1 MTEDTE
7 PMTYDLSPEL
17 TELTP
22 DQRELLLLRLAEAST
37 QPARPERIPLSFT
50 QEQLWFLDRMDPGT
64 PLYNIPFALRLRG
77 PLDTGALRSAVNA
90 VVARQEALR
99 IVFGENETG
108 PYQLVR
114 SALDIDL
121 PVIDLRYLPVD
132 ERAAAATWEAT
143 EQGRVSFDLCGGPL
157 VDTRLVVLDDEEH
170 LLLTTVHHIVFDA
183 SSGEI
188 FTAELVEYYRQFAGG
203 AAADRPTLPGGFG
216 DFAWQG
222 REPAACAAVDAQLT
236 HWRAKLAG
244 APATSTLRPDR
255 PRPVVQTHRG
265 GRCARVLPAG
275 LTTAMGMLA
284 RDCGAT
290 LNAVAL
296 AGFSATLHQLT
307 GQADLLFGMP
317 SAGRSR
323 VELEQ
328 LIGPFANMLVLRMD
342 LAGDL
347 TVRELVERAHRT
359 VGEAYRH
366 SDAPYARVVEAIG
379 PPRDPG
385 INPMFQILFTVA
397 EPGSGTR
404 SAAGVEFAPVP
415 VDNQLTDFDLF
426 VTLTPRDGECD
437 LVVDYNVDLYLAETI
452 ELLTERVIAVLTG
465 MVNAAD
471 ATLGSVPELRRDVVA
486 LAGTFVVDLA
496 AAPLRFWLDF
506 CRAPASV
513 EPVPYGQLV
522 QHLLTG
528 GDATATVGLLR
539 WEDWL
544 WQSAS
549 NVGPG
554 AVLDKAMREFETA
567 VVAYRQRTDARLILV
582 RCPSSSRDGESRLF
596 ARLDDR
602 LALLRERIPNMYVEW
617 AEDYPGALGHDQD
630 DLRYT
635 PEYFAALATL
645 AARWLPTP
653 EPGPERAAYRAEYL
667 ADPAAV
673 AERVAVRTVADPPSS
688 APIVEPST
696 PTEKRIATVWRAVLG
711 IDAVG
716 TNSNFFA
723 LGGHSLLVIQL
734 LAGLQREF
742 GRVVSLPTLFTNPT
756 IAQLAV
762 ILEETEGPAEAPI
775 EPMPPEAEPVAS
787 SIQQRLWATGQID
800 SADARHNTMFAANL
814 RGALDISALERA
826 VAEIVRRHEVLR
838 TTFTAHRGRPN
849 PVVHPRLSA
858 WCVPVDLS
866 QVPGDRRAALVA
878 DYLDQHSGYP
888 YDLAAGPLLRVQAIR
903 VGADEHHLLI
913 GMHHIICDNTSWSI
927 FLDEL
932 VTLYDAYSA
941 GLPSTLPQPRLQ
953 FGDFAYDQQN
963 WLGGSAVEP
972 HIAYWREKL
981 RGAPTPLELPGDRPD
996 PDEDD
1001 EVVGRAVRRLPVAV
1015 GRAVRAL
1022 ARAESVTPYS
1032 VLLAAFTVL
1041 LYRESG
1047 QPDMVIGMPTSGRD
1061 RAELAGVIGCFADLL
1076 PLRLDL
1082 TGRPTFRRLVR
1093 RVHSTV
1099 RDALAHQRL
1108 PFPAIMETLR
1118 LPRDSS
1124 RHPLKCVL
1132 NYVDL
1137 PDEELS
1143 LSGLEVVPL
1152 PTGVAGADFDAL
1164 FTLDWHDE
1172 QLRADLTYSAELFSA
1187 NHAARLVERFG
1198 DLLAELVLR
1207 ADTVI
1212 GTPAPQLTDPVESA
1226 AAIGLAA
1233 SFPLGPVEPTLRF
1246 WSDLL
1251 GASVRAVTS
1260 APAGQVLRPLLDS
1273 NGPFRGHALN
1283 VVLLR
1288 WEDWLTDANPSV
1300 PVAVT
1305 ALEAVLAELCA
1316 AIARY
1321 RARTDAELVLGSCPA
1336 SPRFAD
1342 DRWAGIFGGL
1352 DQRLRAFAAE
1362 QPEVRVVPMSRW
1374 AERYGVENPC
1384 LGRDGFPYSAEF
1396 ETVAATMLA
1405 RWAHCRTHPPVS
1417 ALVLD
1422 PAEFSA
1428 QADLIRVVR
1437 DQLRHGRGVV
1447 LTRPPSAP
1455 ELAALVAVG
1464 TVTVG
1469 EAPESSLRLSPAT
1482 ATDCRSAVGSAPE
1495 GAGLATFVE
1504 HVWSLDGPTIGS
1516 VAPQPIPTGLVV
1528 DIATE
1533 LNTAERIAVAVRSGF
1548 RRSARRLS
1556 TQPRT
1561 DRERT
1566 LAGIWAEVLN
1576 LAEVGI
1582 HDDFYEL
1589 GGDSLLA
1596 ITVAFHAAEAGIDLS
1611 ARQLTERRTIAEL
1624 DLATSGAVTRA
1635 AHEIVEGEVP
1645 LTPAQLW
1652 WFDTVA
1658 TTMRNPALF
1667 NHPYY
1672 LELRRPIAVAHLAE
1686 AVRLLAAHHDSLR
1699 LRFRRDATGMRWQ
1712 HHADVAT
1719 AVPFTSHDLT
1729 DLPASELAEA
1739 MRSVAGAE
1747 QLKLDLTDGPTCRVL
1762 HLATGGRGRD
1772 RLLIV
1777 AHHLVVDAISR
1788 ELLLNDLQ
1796 TLCARLERGETA
1808 CLPAKTTAYSA
1819 WARRLSTADM
1829 TAEIPFWLA
1838 QAPHKD
1844 TAPPP
1849 DRPGNVTTL
1858 ATGRMM
1864 NAVLSAA
1871 ETAGLQEATRRL
1883 RVTMRD
1889 LIVWGVAEAVAVR
1902 TGGRECVVATTGHG
1916 RENLFADVDLSRT
1929 TGWFQ
1934 VMYPIRVRLPEA
1946 ASGSAEAAAVA
1957 VAGQLATVPNNGIG
1971 YGMLEFFGQDP
1982 ALRKRL
1988 AAMGEPRIAINYMGN
2003 FGFDEVSQV
2012 EELFDVCS
2020 APYGDT
2026 EDSTGVWPY
2035 DLEVSGLLVG
2045 GRLRLDLGY
2054 GADVYLDET
2063 AAAFLDDLRARL
2075 LGLLG

>member
-1 MTEDTE
+1 MIEDTE

-17 TELTP
+17 AELTP
-22 DQRELLLLRLAEAST
+22 DQRELLLRLAEATSH
-37 QPARPERIPLSFT
+37 PARPERIPLSFT

-77 PLDTGALRSAVNA
+77 PLDTGALRSALNA

-108 PYQLVR
+108 PYQVIR
-114 SALDIDL
+114 AALDIDL
-121 PVIDLRYLPVD
+121 PIVDLRYLPVD
-132 ERAAAATWEAT
+132 ERAAAATREAT
-143 EQGRVSFDLCGGPL
+143 AQGRVSFDLCGGPL
-157 VDTRLVVLDDEEH
+157 LDTRLVVLDDSEH
-170 LLLTTVHHIVFDA
+170 LLLTTVHHIAFDA

-188 FTAELVEYYRQFAGG
+188 FMAELVECYRQFACGTP
-203 AAADRPTLPGGFG
+203 ADRPALPGSFG
-216 DFAWQG
+216 DFAWHG
-222 REPAACAAVDAQLT
+222 REPAACAAMDAQLT
-236 HWRAKLAG
+236 HWQVKLAD
-244 APATSTLRPDR
+244 APSTSTLRPDR

-265 GRCARVLPAG
+265 GRCARVLPG
-275 LTTAMGMLA
+275 ELTTAMTKLA

-296 AGFSATLHQLT
+296 AGFSAALHQLT
-307 GQADLLFGMP
+307 GQADLLLGVP

-342 LAGDL
+342 LGGDP
-347 TVRELVERAHRT
+347 TVRTLVERAHRT

-366 SDAPYARVVEAIG
+366 SDAPYARVVETVA

-397 EPGSGTR
+397 EPGSGAR

-426 VTLTPRDGECD
+426 VTLTPGDDGE

-452 ELLTERVIAVLTG
+452 ELLSERVIEVLTG
-465 MVNAAD
+465 MVHAPD
-471 ATLGSVPELRRDVVA
+471 APLGSVPALRRDVVA
-486 LAGTFVVDLA
+486 LAGTFVVDPA
-496 AAPLRFWLDF
+496 AAPLQFWLDF

-513 EPVPYGQLV
+513 EAVPYGQLV

-528 GDATATVGLLR
+528 GDNAATVGLLR

-549 NVGPG
+549 DAEPG
-554 AVLDKAMREFETA
+554 VVLDQAMRAFETA
-567 VVAYRQRTDARLILV
+567 VVTYRRRTDAPLILV

-617 AEDYPGALGHDQD
+617 AEENPTAQGYDHV
-630 DLRYT
+630 RYN

-673 AERVAVRTVADPPSS
+673 AERVAVRTAQAPASS
-688 APIVEPST
+688 APIIEPST
-696 PTEKRIATVWRAVLG
+696 PTEKRIAAVWRAVLS
-711 IDAVG
+711 IDTVG

-723 LGGHSLLVIQL
+723 LGGHSLLVVQL
-734 LAGLQREF
+734 LSGLQREF
-742 GRVVSLPTLFTNPT
+742 DRAVSLPTLFTNPT
-756 IAQLAV
+756 IAQLAA
-762 ILEETEGPAEAPI
+762 ILEENEEPADPPL
-775 EPMPPEAEPVAS
+775 EPMPREAEPVAS
-787 SIQQRLWATGQID
+787 SIQQRLWATGQLD
-800 SADARHNTMFAANL
+800 SADARHNTMFAATL
-814 RGALDISALERA
+814 RGALDLVALERA
-826 VAEIVRRHEVLR
+826 VGEIVRRHDVLR
-838 TTFTAHRGRPN
+838 TTFTAHRGRPK
-849 PVVHPRLSA
+849 PVVHPQLSA

-866 QVPGDRRAALVA
+866 EVPHDRRAALVA
-878 DYLDQHSGYP
+878 DYLDEHSGYP
-888 YDLAAGPLLRVQAIR
+888 YDLAAGPLLRVQVIR
-903 VGADEHHLLI
+903 VGPDEQHLLI

-932 VTLYDAYSA
+932 TTLYAAYSA
-941 GLPSTLPQPRLQ
+941 GRPSTLPQPRLQ

-972 HIAYWREKL
+972 HIAYWRENL
-981 RGAPTPLELPGDRPD
+981 RGAPAPLELPGDRPD
-996 PDEDD
+996 PAGD
-1001 EVVGRAVRRLPVAV
+1001 EVAGRAVRLLPVDV

-1032 VLLAAFTVL
+1032 VLLAAFSVL

-1047 QPDMVIGMPTSGRD
+1047 QPDLVIGMPTSGRD
-1061 RAELAGVIGCFADLL
+1061 RPELAGVIGCFAELL
-1076 PLRLDL
+1076 PLRLDV

-1099 RDALAHQRL
+1099 RDAMAHQRL

-1118 LPRDSS
+1118 LPRDSA

-1152 PTGVAGADFDAL
+1152 STGAAGADFDAL

-1172 QLRADLTYSAELFSA
+1172 QLQADLTYATELFSA
-1187 NHAARLVERFG
+1187 NHADGLVERFG
-1198 DLLAELVLR
+1198 ELLAELVQR

-1212 GTPAPQLTDPVESA
+1212 GTLATQFTDPVESS

-1251 GASVRAVTS
+1251 GESPLAVTS
-1260 APAGQVLRPLLDS
+1260 APAGQVLRPLLDA

-1288 WEDWLTDANPSV
+1288 WEDWLTDANPTV

-1305 ALEAVLAELCA
+1305 MLEEVLAELCA

-1362 QPEVRVVPMSRW
+1362 QPAVRVVSMNRW
-1374 AERYGVENPC
+1374 AERYGVEDPGR
-1384 LGRDGFPYSAEF
+1384 GRDGFPYSAEF

-1417 ALVLD
+1417 AVVLD

-1428 QADLIRVVR
+1428 QAELIRVVR
-1437 DQLRHGRGVV
+1437 DQLAHGRGVV
-1447 LTRPPSAP
+1447 LTRPPAAP

-1464 TVTVG
+1464 AIAVG
-1469 EAPESSLRLSPAT
+1469 EAPESSLSLSSAT
-1482 ATDCRSAVGSAPE
+1482 ATDRATVGGAPAGE
-1495 GAGLATFVE
+1495 GLAAFVA
-1504 HVWSLDGPTIGS
+1504 HLWSLDGPVIGS
-1516 VAPQPIPTGLVV
+1516 VAPQLIPVDLLV

-1533 LNTAERIAVAVRSGF
+1533 LNTAERIAAAVRSGV
-1548 RRSARRLS
+1548 RRPAQRLT

-1561 DRERT
+1561 GRER
-1566 LAGIWAEVLN
+1566 AIAQIWAEVLN

-1596 ITVAFHAAEAGIDLS
+1596 ITVAFHAAEAGINLS

-1624 DLATSGAVTRA
+1624 DLDTTEVVTRA
-1635 AHEIVEGEVP
+1635 APEIVEGEVP
-1645 LTPAQLW
+1645 LAPAQLW

-1658 TTMRNPALF
+1658 TTMRNPAWF

-1672 LELRRPIAVAHLAE
+1672 LELRRPIAAAHLAE

-1699 LRFRRDATGMRWQ
+1699 LRFRRDDTGMLWQ
-1712 HHADVAT
+1712 HHADGAT

-1729 DLPASELAEA
+1729 AVPAAALTEA
-1739 MRSVAGAE
+1739 MLSLAGAE
-1747 QLKLDLTDGPTCRVL
+1747 QLKLHLTDGPTCRVL

-1796 TLCARLERGETA
+1796 TLCAQLERGETT

-1838 QAPHKD
+1838 QIPHED

-1849 DRPGNVTTL
+1849 DRPGTVTTL

-1864 NAVLSAA
+1864 NTVLSAE

-1883 RVTMRD
+1883 RATMRD

-1902 TGGRECVVATTGHG
+1902 TGSRECVVATTGHG
-1916 RENLFADVDLSRT
+1916 REDLFADVDLSRT

-1934 VMYPIRVRLPEA
+1934 VMYPIRVRLPET
-1946 ASGSAEAAAVA
+1946 EDAAAVSAAA
-1957 VAGQLATVPNNGIG
+1957 VAGQLAMVPHNGIG
-1971 YGMLEFFGQDP
+1971 YGMLECFGQDP

-1988 AAMGEPRIAINYMGN
+1988 AATGEPRIAVNYMGT
-2003 FGFDEVSQV
+2003 FGFDEVSQA

-2026 EDSTGVWPY
+2026 EDGTGVWPY
-2035 DLEVSGLLVG
+2035 DLEVSGTLLG

-2054 GADVYLDET
+2054 GADVYLAET
-2063 AAAFLDDLRARL
+2063 AAAFLDDVRSRL
-2075 LGLLG
+2075 LSLLG